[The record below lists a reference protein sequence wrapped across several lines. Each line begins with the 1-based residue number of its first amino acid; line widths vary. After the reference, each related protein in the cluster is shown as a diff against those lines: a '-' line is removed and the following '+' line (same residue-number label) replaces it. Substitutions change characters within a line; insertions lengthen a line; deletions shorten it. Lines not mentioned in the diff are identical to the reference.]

1 MQMALKASTLRTS
14 LTRARDR
21 TNGMRTDSRK
31 RCSWA
36 AWLAWTLAVL
46 LATSAAAEAP
56 RIAVFGFELI
66 DTSLEGEISGPR
78 ADEQERLIAI
88 SDQLRRELTESGRYT
103 LVDIAPMHDRIE
115 KAGMLHG
122 CNGCEA
128 DIARAL
134 GAEISMAGT
143 VQKVSNLILNINL
156 YMRDTATGK
165 LLRTLSV
172 DIRGNTD
179 ASWSRGV
186 SYIVRNRLLD
196 D

>member
-1 MQMALKASTLRTS
+1 MRNQVCT
-14 LTRARDR
+14 RDR
-21 TNGMRTDSRK
+21 RTVGF
-31 RCSWA
+31 A
-36 AWLAWTLAVL
+36 FMLAVL
-46 LATSAAAEAP
+46 LATSAAAEKP

-66 DTSLEGEISGPR
+66 DTSLEGELSGPR
-78 ADEQERLIAI
+78 ADEQARLITI
-88 SDQLRRELTESGRYT
+88 GDQLRRELSESGRYT
-103 LVDIAPMHDRIE
+103 LIDIAPMRDRIE
-115 KAGMLHG
+115 KAGILHG

-156 YMRDTATGK
+156 YMRDATTGK

-179 ASWSRGV
+179 ASWSRGI

-196 D
+196 E

>member
-1 MQMALKASTLRTS
+1 
-14 LTRARDR
+14 
-21 TNGMRTDSRK
+21 MRNVTRK
-31 RCSWA
+31 RNRQA
-36 AWLAWTLAVL
+36 AGLAWALAVL
-46 LATSAAAEAP
+46 LATPAAAETP

-78 ADEQERLIAI
+78 PDEQARLIRI
-88 SDQLRRELTESGRYT
+88 GDQLRRELSESGRYT
-103 LVDIAPMHDRIE
+103 LIDIAPMHDRIE
-115 KAGMLHG
+115 KAGTLHG

-128 DIARAL
+128 DIAGAL
-134 GAEISMAGT
+134 GADISIAGT

-156 YMRDTATGK
+156 YMRDATTGK

-186 SYIVRNRLLD
+186 SYIVRNRLLVD
-196 D
+196 

>member
-1 MQMALKASTLRTS
+1 MK
-14 LTRARDR
+14 
-21 TNGMRTDSRK
+21 TDSRK

-36 AWLAWTLAVL
+36 AWLAWTLAVV

-134 GAEISMAGT
+134 GAECRGVGALS
-143 VQKVSNLILNINL
+143 SND
-156 YMRDTATGK
+156 RRWGPDHP
-165 LLRTLSV
+165 V
-172 DIRGNTD
+172 D
-179 ASWSRGV
+179 ASV
-186 SYIVRNRLLD
+186 LPFAALD
-196 D
+196 PSSATHDTPDMAYHETRE

>member
-1 MQMALKASTLRTS
+1 MKPDPRIG
-14 LTRARDR
+14 R
-21 TNGMRTDSRK
+21 
-31 RCSWA
+31 WPA
-36 AWLAWTLAVL
+36 AGLAFLFAVL
-46 LATSAAAEAP
+46 LATLAAAEKP
-56 RIAVFGFELI
+56 RVAVFGFELI

-78 ADEQERLIAI
+78 ADEQARLIAV

-103 LVDIAPMHDRIE
+103 LIDVAPMRDKIE
-115 KAGMLHG
+115 SARPLHG

-128 DIARAL
+128 DIAREL

-156 YMRDTATGK
+156 YTRDASTGR
-165 LLRTLSV
+165 LLGTYSV

-186 SYIVRNRLLD
+186 SYIIRNRLPD
-196 D
+196 